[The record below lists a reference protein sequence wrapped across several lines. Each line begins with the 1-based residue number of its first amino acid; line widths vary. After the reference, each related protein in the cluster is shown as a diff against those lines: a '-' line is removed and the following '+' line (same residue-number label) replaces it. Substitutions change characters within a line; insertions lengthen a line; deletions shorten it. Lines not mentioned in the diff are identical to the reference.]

1 MKRLFI
7 VAALATA
14 LLATACGEKKKTDAE
29 MITSHEWLLNEIIYD
44 GQEFTET
51 PPGNVT
57 LIFSDSTNRIA
68 GRGGC
73 NNFFGVYEV
82 KENKEITVDVG
93 GATMM
98 ACPHLEFEGKYFE
111 LLRTVNKY
119 KVTDDELKLEA
130 TREGTT
136 LVYKPVIKAV
146 E

>member
-7 VAALATA
+7 IAAIATA
-14 LLATACGEKKKTDAE
+14 VVATACGEKKKSNAE
-29 MITSHEWLLNEIIYD
+29 MITSHEWLLDEILYD

-51 PPGNVT
+51 PPSNVT

-73 NNFFGVYEV
+73 NNFFGTYEL
-82 KENKEITVDVG
+82 KDDKDITVDVG

-98 ACPHLEFEGKYFE
+98 ACPHLEFEGKYFD
-111 LLRTVNKY
+111 LLREVKEY
-119 KVTDDELKLEA
+119 KVTKDELRLNAVPKGA
-130 TREGTT
+130 T
-136 LVYKPVIKAV
+136 LVYKPTLKAV